1 MLVIEPLPWVDGV
14 SMQWRSIDKN
24 KERRFLNQEYHFQD
38 AQNLRRKHED
48 LYTNAMSVVNKE
60 KQHGSIDFVQ
70 LVLKAIT

>member
-1 MLVIEPLPWVDGV
+1 L
-14 SMQWRSIDKN
+14 QWW
-24 KERRFLNQEYHFQD
+24 FLDREYHFQD

-48 LYTNAMSVVNKE
+48 LYTSAMSVVNKE